1 MTTTFDRALKV
12 KFGWCD
18 PAGIMFFPRY
28 FELANDTLEA
38 WFSGPLGVSFR
49 VLHED
54 MKLSVPTRRFE
65 ADFLAPSRLDDWLDI
80 NLRLEKLGTTS
91 ATVIQAVTCGGQAR
105 FRGRQIIVLTD
116 GGTLTPAPWPD
127 ALRRKM
133 EPFVEAA

>member
-1 MTTTFDRALKV
+1 MKSFDRALKV

-38 WFSGPLGVSFR
+38 WFSGPLGISFR

-80 NLRLEKLGTTS
+80 DLRVEKLGNTS
-91 ATVIQAVTCGGQAR
+91 CTVLHAVTCDGQAR
-105 FRGRQIIVLTD
+105 FLGRQTIVLISGATFA
-116 GGTLTPAPWPD
+116 TVPWPD
-127 ALRRKM
+127 DLRRKI
-133 EPFVEAA
+133 EPFVESR